1 MIEICSSEPP
11 RAQPHA
17 SRNEES
23 MRTFALAA
31 MMLACSPAAARASE
45 DALKAQGPLA
55 TAEPND
61 AFAGDPS
68 DAPALADSA
77 LEAIPIGLE
86 QEPLSLPQA
95 EESPS
100 PGPSGVTAEDR
111 VIPDPWEKFNRSMF
125 AVNDV
130 LDRFILAP
138 AAIAYAVVTPKP
150 LRRGIANAL
159 DNANSPVII
168 ANDLLQL
175 KFKRAGV
182 AFARLAVNSTVGIG
196 GFLDVGSRI
205 GLKQHTED
213 FGQTLGHW
221 GVSTGP
227 YLFLPLL
234 GPTTVRDG
242 VGAGADIAL
251 TPFSWTEFAGFRVLR
266 WSRAGLTA
274 LEARADA
281 LRPLAELRRTSADP
295 YTTIRTFYALARKS
309 AITDGTE
316 DAGDLPEFGDP
327 LDFEGEVSDGAE
339 TSAPQE
345 DPVPEPAPQEE
356 LNLAAAPF
364 EHKGGPLAPTASS
377 GFAPVEADL
386 EHLY

>member
-1 MIEICSSEPP
+1 
-11 RAQPHA
+11 
-17 SRNEES
+17 
-23 MRTFALAA
+23 MRRFALAA
-31 MMLACSPAAARASE
+31 MMLACTAGAASAHEDGAQPDGLAAASEPNESYFDAPGAAAGAQSADPAAEPELPGTRGVSE
-45 DALKAQGPLA
+45 
-55 TAEPND
+55 
-61 AFAGDPS
+61 
-68 DAPALADSA
+68 
-77 LEAIPIGLE
+77 
-86 QEPLSLPQA
+86 
-95 EESPS
+95 
-100 PGPSGVTAEDR
+100 EDR
-111 VIPDPWEKFNRSMF
+111 VIPDPWEKFNRSMY

-159 DNANSPVII
+159 DNANSPVVI

-182 AFARLAVNSTVGIG
+182 TFARLAVNSTIGIG

-227 YLFLPLL
+227 YVFLPLL

-242 VGAGADIAL
+242 VGSGVDVVM
-251 TPFSWTEFAGFRVLR
+251 TPFAWTEFGGFKVLR

-274 LEARADA
+274 LDARAEA

-295 YTTIRTFYALARKS
+295 YITIRTFYALARKS

-327 LDFEGEVSDGAE
+327 LEFEDEGPNPIDE
-339 TSAPQE
+339 SAPQE
-345 DPVPEPAPQEE
+345 APLPEAEPAPEPVFAPQEE
-356 LNLAAAPF
+356 QNLADAIYDSKGAPLGIAASPNF
-364 EHKGGPLAPTASS
+364 G
-377 GFAPVEADL
+377 PVEADL